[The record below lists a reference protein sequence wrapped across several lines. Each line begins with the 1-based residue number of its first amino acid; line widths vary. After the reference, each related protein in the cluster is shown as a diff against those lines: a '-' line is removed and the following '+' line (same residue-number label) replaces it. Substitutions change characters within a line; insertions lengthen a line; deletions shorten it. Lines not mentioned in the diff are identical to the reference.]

1 MVLFRELESLLVR
14 RPPGGRRSGSELEK
28 EAVECHRQAAEEKQ
42 RREVLRYQGK
52 DGGWQRDLNGIA
64 VPAGKIVNH
73 ASEEYI
79 KKAATNLFPPVR
91 SRAARQLHLRNGLAA
106 KGALG

>member
-1 MVLFRELESLLVR
+1 VVQFRQWGRVPVR
-14 RPPGGRRSGSELEK
+14 MPPGGGRQGVEVEK
-28 EAVECHRQAAEEKQ
+28 EAVECHRQAGEEKQ
-42 RREVLRYQGK
+42 RGEVLRYQWK
-52 DGGWQRDLNGIA
+52 DGRWQRDLNGIA

-73 ASEEYI
+73 ASEEHI